1 MVDHITALRGK
12 IEPCYFSLSALPHWN
27 EPPMKFKALGLCS
40 SMGLAALMWVN
51 SRGYV
56 A

>member
-12 IEPCYFSLSALPHWN
+12 IEPCYFSLSELAHGN
-27 EPPMKFKALGLCS
+27 EPLMKFKALEFCS